1 MGKGSRR
8 NRGDLRRTS
17 LYSLKD
23 KLQGLLRIKLARER
37 ATRAREARKKAQTEF
52 AKRDPK
58 SLRTKETGEIYADAD
73 EVEEFWGRIWGVRGR
88 HEAEHEAVA
97 RWSERVRR
105 LGTGEPENMSESRD
119 ASWSYAAKRMPGW
132 KAPGPDTIH
141 GWWHRAFP
149 KMNSLLRDKMWEVM
163 DERVS
168 MPDWMVRGK
177 TVLIPKEGCTG
188 KADQYR
194 PIACLNTSYKL
205 LTGALANMLTE
216 HVSKFGIMPTEQK
229 ALRKETRG
237 CLDALTVDRA
247 IAEEAKRD
255 KRSLSVAWVDYRK
268 AFDLVPHRWVNSMLR
283 AIGTPKATRALVK
296 ELTKLWATDLCL
308 LTAEGPKHIP
318 IIMKR
323 GIFQGDSLS
332 PLRGPTLG
340 GTVRDGFFL
349 LHPPARTTNS
359 HHVCGRFES
368 VCGGED

>member
-1 MGKGSRR
+1 M
-8 NRGDLRRTS
+8 
-17 LYSLKD
+17 
-23 KLQGLLRIKLARER
+23 
-37 ATRAREARKKAQTEF
+37 
-52 AKRDPK
+52 
-58 SLRTKETGEIYADAD
+58 
-73 EVEEFWGRIWGVRGR
+73 EEFWGRIWGVRGR
-88 HEAEHEAVA
+88 HEAEHEEVA
-97 RWSERVRR
+97 RWIERVRR
-105 LGTGEPENMSESRD
+105 LGTSEPENMSESRD

-132 KAPGPDTIH
+132 KAPGPDKIH

-216 HVSKFGIMPTEQK
+216 HVSKFGIMPAEQK
-229 ALRKETRG
+229 ALSKETRG
-237 CLDALTVDRA
+237 CLAALTVDGA

-283 AIGTPKATRALVK
+283 AIGTPKAIRAIVK

-323 GIFQGDSLS
+323 AYFK
-332 PLRGPTLG
+332 
-340 GTVRDGFFL
+340 GTPCRRCSFASAW
-349 LHPPARTTNS
+349 HNS
-359 HHVCGRFES
+359 RRH
-368 VCGGED
+368 